1 MNIHFKNSAEGLSEQ
16 LIERAEKKI
25 LKLDK
30 FITERNYEAQ
40 VFVDVNKESGAHS
53 SNKMWQTSIHVDLAG
68 DRFNAVETADTAEKA
83 TDMAIAELGSELR
96 KARTKSRS
104 VAKRGGGVLKRLM
117 RGFK

>member
-1 MNIHFKNSAEGLSEQ
+1 MNIHFKNSAEGLSQQ
-16 LIERAEKKI
+16 LIDRAEKKI

-40 VFVDVNKESGAHS
+40 VFVEVRKESSANS
-53 SNKMWQTSIHVDLAG
+53 SSKLWQTSIHIDLAG
-68 DRFNAVETADTAEKA
+68 ERINAEAMSDTAEKS
-83 TDMAIAELGSELR
+83 TDKAIGELSSELR